1 MIRVILVGGIKIFS
15 LFVFF
20 FPQNLIFFVKMLFYF
35 FLKKIIQFIRY
46 YILIKIKSFYI
57 NQFIYSC

>member
-20 FPQNLIFFVKMLFYF
+20 PQNLIFFVKIF
-35 FLKKIIQFIRY
+35 FLLNNIFRKDA
-46 YILIKIKSFYI
+46 ILLFL
-57 NQFIYSC
+57 

>member
-20 FPQNLIFFVKMLFYF
+20 PQNLIFFVKMLFYS
-35 FLKKIIQFIRY
+35 FLKKY
-46 YILIKIKSFYI
+46 YS
-57 NQFIYSC
+57 IYSLLYFNKN

>member
-20 FPQNLIFFVKMLFYF
+20 SPKSNIFRKDAILLFF
-35 FLKKIIQFIRY
+35 KKILFNLFVIIF
-46 YILIKIKSFYI
+46 
-57 NQFIYSC
+57 